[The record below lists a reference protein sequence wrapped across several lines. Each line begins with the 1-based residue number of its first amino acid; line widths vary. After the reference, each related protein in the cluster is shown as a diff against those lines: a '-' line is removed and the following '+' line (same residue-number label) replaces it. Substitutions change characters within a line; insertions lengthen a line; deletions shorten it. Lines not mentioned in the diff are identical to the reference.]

1 MVYSS
6 LYKGYNSKL
15 IQYTLI
21 ARMEEKY
28 GCFEQFSTEIEE
40 GVDRELGSGEY
51 RDTSLGNQGQ
61 IGTDTLATGAVHL
74 GTITN

>member
-21 ARMEEKY
+21 ARMEDKY
-28 GCFEQFSTEIEE
+28 GCFEQFSSEIEE
-40 GVDRELGSGEY
+40 GVHGELGSGEY

-61 IGTDTLATGAVHL
+61 IGTDTLVTGAVHL
-74 GTITN
+74 GSITN